1 MAARKRI
8 QITIETDQV
17 LLIQT
22 RGCTARWCPKCACE
36 VIVMDLGQAEVFR
49 TVPQPGSGDRE
60 PAKKWHALEDSDGT
74 LHVCLESVLKVIEL
88 RSAKRLDKVGA
99 ENPKEGSRFLGGGS

>member
-49 TVPQPGSGDRE
+49 TVAQSSGDRE

-74 LHVCLESVLKVIEL
+74 LQVCLESVLKVIEL
-88 RSAKRLDKVGA
+88 RSGKRLDKVGT
-99 ENPKEGSRFLGGGS
+99 ENSKKGSRFLGGGS